1 MKNLTL
7 RILPAIIFSSIISLG
22 ICYIFLYRWNQ
33 DGFSESEILI
43 SIFYTLPIFFLVC
56 IIINI
61 IFLRKYYKEAIFEEV
76 YIANNWIV
84 VWLFIAVTTM
94 FTSFFFD
101 YIYGLID
108 SQIFS
113 VYTAK
118 LANTLESDG
127 DDTSIQELKD
137 ATFFTQTIFQ
147 NLIGVFLASLISV
160 LATKKYGM
168 RNGKI

>member
-1 MKNLTL
+1 MLL
-7 RILPAIIFSSIISLG
+7 
-22 ICYIFLYRWNQ
+22 FLYRWNQ

-61 IFLRKYYKEAIFEEV
+61 IFLRKYYKEAIFEDI
-76 YIANNWIV
+76 YIVNNWVV
-84 VWLFIAVTTM
+84 VWLFVAVTTM
-94 FTSFFFD
+94 LTSFFFD
-101 YIYGLID
+101 YIYSLID

-118 LANTLESDG
+118 LANTLESEG

-160 LATKKYGM
+160 LVIKKYSIK
-168 RNGKI
+168 NGKI